1 MLPGVSVCAVTTG
14 LFPARRVFRLTDFLE
29 KVNHLALEHL
39 PESDV
44 RDSRVSRVFSP
55 RSFRHYQTLGCID
68 PPERDGRQ
76 VVVYGFRHFVQALLV
91 RKLLGERR
99 ASEKITELVA
109 GRSTGETKAMLLE
122 GEGASSGDR
131 SKEENQEHGPDA
143 VGLWK
148 CVRVSPGVEL
158 HMSCDLPK
166 PKAAALR
173 KLVADLEAALRRNL

>member
-1 MLPGVSVCAVTTG
+1 
-14 LFPARRVFRLTDFLE
+14 
-29 KVNHLALEHL
+29 
-39 PESDV
+39 
-44 RDSRVSRVFSP
+44 
-55 RSFRHYQTLGCID
+55 
-68 PPERDGRQ
+68 
-76 VVVYGFRHFVQALLV
+76 
-91 RKLLGERR
+91 
-99 ASEKITELVA
+99 
-109 GRSTGETKAMLLE
+109 MLLE